1 MKSIFQL
8 IQKLTPK
15 PDKLG
20 HFYWGF
26 IYTLFGFVGF
36 LIFNSIWFLL
46 LPSFIL
52 AAAKEYFDAKGYGK
66 AELADFIFTILPS
79 IIITAII
86 YLI

>member
-26 IYTLFGFVGF
+26 IYTVLGVIGFF
-36 LIFNSIWFLL
+36 IFHTLWIIVIPNIV
-46 LPSFIL
+46 L
-52 AAAKEYFDAKGYGK
+52 AASKEIIDKQGYGN
-66 AELADFIFTILPS
+66 AEWADFIFTIIPS

-86 YLI
+86 YFL